1 MGQLA
6 IQAVFQRDY
15 PILMAVILLSSILI
29 IIGTLIADICYAY
42 IDPRITKKGKS

>member
-6 IQAVFQRDY
+6 IQSVFQRDY
-15 PILMAVILLSSILI
+15 PILMAVILFSSILI

-42 IDPRITKKGKS
+42 IDPRITQKG